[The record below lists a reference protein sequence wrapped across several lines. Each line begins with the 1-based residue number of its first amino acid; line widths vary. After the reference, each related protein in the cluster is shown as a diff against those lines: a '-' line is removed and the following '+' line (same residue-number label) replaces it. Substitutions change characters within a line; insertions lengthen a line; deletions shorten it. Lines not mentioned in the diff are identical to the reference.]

1 MDGALVGAGSL
12 WPPHPSPHGAK
23 LLDSKQKSFFF
34 VLYTWKGAASPY
46 FSVFTLS
53 KIIIV
58 IVSSS
63 SIPVLIQCQ
72 LLGLTIP
79 PSMAPC
85 VCRIKSVGFFF
96 FLADEFYYLA

>member
-72 LLGLTIP
+72 LLGLTIRLVWLRV
-79 PSMAPC
+79 SAEANRW
-85 VCRIKSVGFFF
+85 VLFFLFFF
-96 FLADEFYYLA
+96 FG